1 MKRLII
7 ILACLLALPSVAKP
21 NRPLTEKDM
30 GAYLFTFFSD
40 PTHGLFMA
48 ISYDGYTFTAVNNG
62 KPVIS
67 GDSIAE
73 QHGIRDPHIY
83 RAPNGKFYIAMTDL
97 HIFGK
102 QKGIRTTQW
111 DRPDAFGWGNNRGLV
126 LMASDDLIHWT
137 HHVARIDKLFPER
150 FGEIGCAWAPQTIWD
165 PEVGKPMVYFTIR
178 QQAGGRTKLYY
189 SYADEAF
196 TTLETEPQL
205 LFEYPDSTIQVLD
218 ADIIAIDGLQIDDS
232 RFNGGSKSVNRKSV
246 NRKSVNRKSVNRKYF
261 MTYVAQ
267 ENPGGIKY
275 MISDRINH
283 FEPPLPGEV
292 GGGLEQIDAERT
304 GCEAPNVWKRIGQN
318 KWVVMYDIYS
328 IHPNNFGFV
337 ETSDFKTFT
346 PLGHFNEGVMK
357 LTNFTSPKHG
367 SVIHITK
374 AEAKRLEN
382 YWNTVGADPVSART
396 IRSGELWRDDGGRHI
411 NAHGGGVLKYGD
423 TYYWFGEHKSEHTSD
438 ALVGVMCYASK
449 DLVNWRNCG
458 VALSVTDPA
467 PGQDGQRR
475 RGRRGATTDSDI
487 EQGCILERPK
497 VIYNK
502 VTGKFCMW
510 FHLELKGRGY
520 DAARYGV
527 AVADRPEG
535 PYKFLYSSRADA
547 GEWPVEFDAA
557 AIAVADTLDAKHYKD
572 WTPAWR
578 KAVGQGLFVKRD
590 FGTGQMSRDMT
601 LYVDDD
607 GKAYHIFSSEEN
619 LTLHI
624 AELTADYLHHT
635 GRYIRVAPAGHN
647 EAPAIFKHD
656 GTYWMIT
663 SGCTGWAP
671 NEARMFSAPS
681 IWGPWTQH
689 PNPCRGAK
697 VESTQLQS
705 LEASPTKS
713 QRSEALPTK
722 PELTFGGQST
732 YILPVGD
739 QFVFMADIWR
749 PDHPIDARYIWL
761 PIEFEDGKPV
771 VRWRDEWTLPKD
783 L

>member
-1 MKRLII
+1 MKRLLFI
-7 ILACLLALPSVAKP
+7 ILAALLAFPMVAKP
-21 NRPLTEKDM
+21 KRTLTEKDM

-62 KPVIS
+62 EPIIS

-97 HIFGK
+97 HIMGK

-111 DRPDAFGWGNNRGLV
+111 ERPDEFGWGNNRGLV

-165 PEVGKPMVYFTIR
+165 PQVGKPMVYFTIR

-189 SYADEAF
+189 SYADEDF

-205 LFEYPDSTIQVLD
+205 LFEYPDETTQVLD
-218 ADIIAIDGLQIDDS
+218 ADICPMPDG
-232 RFNGGSKSVNRKSV
+232 R
-246 NRKSVNRKSVNRKYF
+246 YF
-261 MTYVAQ
+261 MTYVSQ
-267 ENPGGIKY
+267 DNPAGIKY

-283 FEPPLPGEV
+283 FDDFHP
-292 GGGLEQIDAERT
+292 EQIDAEN
-304 GCEAPNVWKRIGQN
+304 GACEAPNVWKRIGQN
-318 KWVVMYDIYS
+318 KWVIMYDIYS
-328 IHPNNFGFV
+328 IRPNNFGFV

-346 PLGHFNEGVMK
+346 PLGHFNEGKMK
-357 LTNFTSPKHG
+357 LTNFESPKHG

-382 YWNTVGADPVSART
+382 YWESQQKKPKT
-396 IRSGELWRDDGGRHI
+396 IRSGELWYDTDGRHI
-411 NAHGGGVLKYGD
+411 NAHGGGILKYND
-423 TYYWFGEHKSEHTSD
+423 TYYWFGEHKDERTSD
-438 ALVGVMCYASK
+438 ALVGVMCYSSK

-475 RGRRGATTDSDI
+475 WGRRGATTDSDI
-487 EQGCILERPK
+487 ERGCILERPK
-497 VIYNK
+497 VIYNP
-502 VTGKFCMW
+502 VTKKFCMW
-510 FHLELKGRGY
+510 FHLELKGQGY
-520 DAARYGV
+520 NAARYGV

-535 PYKFLYSSRADA
+535 PYKFLYSQRANA
-547 GEWPVEFDAA
+547 GTWPVEGSPLDFDEY
-557 AIAVADTLDAKHYKD
+557 L
-572 WTPAWR
+572 
-578 KAVGQGLFVKRD
+578 KRD
-590 FGTGQMSRDMT
+590 FNPGQMSRDMT
-601 LYVDDD
+601 LFVDDD

-619 LTLHI
+619 YTLHI
-624 AELTADYLHHT
+624 AELTGDYLHHT
-635 GRYIRVAPAGHN
+635 GRYTRVAPGGQN

-689 PNPCRGAK
+689 PNPCRGPKADK
-697 VESTQLQS
+697 
-705 LEASPTKS
+705 
-713 QRSEALPTK
+713 
-722 PELTFGGQST
+722 TFEGQST
-732 YILPVGD
+732 FVLEVGGEK
-739 QFVFMADIWR
+739 QEVRHIFMADIWR
-749 PDHPIDARYIWL
+749 PSHPIDARYIWL

-771 VRWRDEWTLPKD
+771 VRWRDEWTLETNK
-783 L
+783 

>member
-1 MKRLII
+1 MKQLVVII
-7 ILACLLALPSVAKP
+7 AACLLAMPTAAKQK
-21 NRPLTEKDM
+21 RTLTEKDM

-40 PTHGLFMA
+40 PTHSLFMA
-48 ISYDGYTFTAVNNG
+48 ISYDGYTFTPINNG
-62 KPVIS
+62 EPIIA

-97 HIFGK
+97 HVLGK

-111 DRPDAFGWGNNRGLV
+111 ERPDRYGWGNNRGLV

-165 PEVGKPMVYFTIR
+165 PEAGKPMVYFTIR

-205 LFEYPDSTIQVLD
+205 LFEYPDTTIQVLD
-218 ADIIAIDGLQIDDS
+218 ADICPMPDG
-232 RFNGGSKSVNRKSV
+232 R
-246 NRKSVNRKSVNRKYF
+246 YF
-261 MTYVAQ
+261 MTYVSQ

-275 MISDRINH
+275 MVSDRINH
-283 FEPPLPGEV
+283 FDDYHA
-292 GGGLEQIDAERT
+292 EQIDGERS

-328 IHPNNFGFV
+328 VSPHNFGFV

-346 PLGHFNEGVMK
+346 PLGHFNEGMMK
-357 LTNFTSPKHG
+357 LTNFVSPKHG

-374 AEAKRLEN
+374 DEAKHLEN
-382 YWNTVGADPVSART
+382 YWDEQQKKPKT

-411 NAHGGGVLKYGD
+411 NAHGGGILKYDD
-423 TYYWFGEHKSEHTSD
+423 TYYWFGEHKDERTSD
-438 ALVGVMCYASK
+438 AMVGVMCYASK
-449 DLVNWRNCG
+449 DLLNWRNCG
-458 VALSVTDPA
+458 VALSVTEPA
-467 PGQDGQRR
+467 EGRGNGRAA
-475 RGRRGATTDSDI
+475 RGRATTDSDI
-487 EQGCILERPK
+487 ERGCILERPK
-497 VIYNK
+497 VIYNP
-502 VTGKFCMW
+502 VTKKFCMW
-510 FHLELKGRGY
+510 FHLELKGQGY
-520 DAARYGV
+520 NAARYGV

-535 PYKFLYSSRADA
+535 PYKFLYSSRANA
-547 GEWPVEFDAA
+547 GTWPIEGSPMNFDEY
-557 AIAVADTLDAKHYKD
+557 L
-572 WTPAWR
+572 
-578 KAVGQGLFVKRD
+578 KRD
-590 FGTGQMSRDMT
+590 FGMGQMSRDMT
-601 LYVDDD
+601 LFVDDD

-619 LTLHI
+619 FTLHI

-635 GRYIRVAPAGHN
+635 GRYTRMAPGGQN

-689 PNPCRGAK
+689 PNPCRG
-697 VESTQLQS
+697 QLA
-705 LEASPTKS
+705 EK
-713 QRSEALPTK
+713 
-722 PELTFGGQST
+722 TFNGQST

-739 QFVFMADIWR
+739 QYIFLADIWR
-749 PDHPIDARYIWL
+749 PQHPIDARYIWL
-761 PIEFEDGKPV
+761 PIDFEDGKPV
-771 VRWRDEWTLPKD
+771 VRWCDEWSITD
-783 L
+783 LLDL

>member
-1 MKRLII
+1 MKHFYSY
-7 ILACLLALPSVAKP
+7 ALLCAIVLLPLTTTSAKP
-21 NRPLTEKDM
+21 KRALTEKDM

-40 PTHGLFMA
+40 PTHSLFMA
-48 ISYDGYTFTAVNNG
+48 VSYDGYTFTPVNNG
-62 KPVIS
+62 EPIIS

-97 HIFGK
+97 HVFGK

-111 DRPDAFGWGNNRGLV
+111 ERPDEFGWGNNRGLV

-137 HHVARIDKLFPER
+137 HHVARIDKLFAER

-178 QQAGGRTKLYY
+178 QKAGGRTKLYY

-205 LFEYPDSTIQVLD
+205 LFEYPDTTIQVLD
-218 ADIIAIDGLQIDDS
+218 ADICPMPDG
-232 RFNGGSKSVNRKSV
+232 R
-246 NRKSVNRKSVNRKYF
+246 YF
-261 MTYVAQ
+261 MTYVSQ

-283 FEPPLPGEV
+283 FDDYRA
-292 GGGLEQIDAERT
+292 EQIDGENS

-318 KWVVMYDIYS
+318 KWVIMYDIYS
-328 IHPNNFGFV
+328 VNPHNFGFV

-346 PLGHFNEGVMK
+346 PLGRFNEGKMK
-357 LTNFTSPKHG
+357 ITNFTSPKHG

-374 AEAKRLEN
+374 AEAKRLES
-382 YWNTVGADPVSART
+382 YWADQQRKPKT
-396 IRSGELWRDDGGRHI
+396 IRSGELWYDDGGRHI
-411 NAHGGGVLKYGD
+411 NAHGGGILKYND
-423 TYYWFGEHKSEHTSD
+423 TYYWFGEHKDERTSD
-438 ALVGVMCYASK
+438 AMVGVMCYASK

-458 VALSVTDPA
+458 VALSVTDEA

-487 EQGCILERPK
+487 ERGCILERPK

-502 VTGKFCMW
+502 VTKKFCMW

-535 PYKFLYSSRADA
+535 PYKFLYSQRADA
-547 GEWPVEFDAA
+547 GTWPVEFGEKE
-557 AIAVADTLDAKHYKD
+557 IGLADTLVASHYKD
-572 WTPAWR
+572 WTPAWQ

-590 FGTGQMSRDMT
+590 FGEGQMSRDMT

-624 AELTADYLHHT
+624 AELTGDYLHHT
-635 GRYIRVAPAGHN
+635 GRYTRVAPAGHN

-681 IWGPWTQH
+681 IWGPWMQH
-689 PNPCRGAK
+689 PNPCRGPKA
-697 VESTQLQS
+697 
-705 LEASPTKS
+705 
-713 QRSEALPTK
+713 
-722 PELTFGGQST
+722 ELTFGGQST
-732 YILPVGD
+732 FILPVGD
-739 QFVFMADIWR
+739 QYVFMADIWR
-749 PDHPIDARYIWL
+749 PNHPIDARYIWL

-771 VRWRDEWTLPKD
+771 VRWRDEWELGNVVSQ
-783 L
+783 

>member
-1 MKRLII
+1 MKRLLFIT
-7 ILACLLALPSVAKP
+7 LAAAFMAIPTEAIKP
-21 NRPLTEKDM
+21 KKLTEKDM
-30 GAYLFTFFSD
+30 GAYLFTYFSD
-40 PTHGLFMA
+40 PTHALFMA
-48 ISYDGYTFTAVNNG
+48 ISYDGYTFRPVNNG
-62 KPVIS
+62 EPIIS

-111 DRPDAFGWGNNRGLV
+111 ERPEAFGWGNNRGLV

-178 QQAGGRTKLYY
+178 QHAGGNTKLYY

-205 LFEYPDSTIQVLD
+205 LFQCPDTTVQVLD
-218 ADIIAIDGLQIDDS
+218 ADICPMP
-232 RFNGGSKSVNRKSV
+232 NGR
-246 NRKSVNRKSVNRKYF
+246 YF
-261 MTYVAQ
+261 MTYVYQ

-275 MISDRINH
+275 MISDKINH
-283 FEPPLPGEV
+283 FDDYHV
-292 GGGLEQIDAERT
+292 EQIDTENGA
-304 GCEAPNVWKRIGQN
+304 CEAPNVWKRIGEN
-318 KWVVMYDIYS
+318 KWVVMYDVFS
-328 IHPNNFGFV
+328 IRPNNFGFV

-346 PLGHFNEGVMK
+346 PLGRFGEGKMK
-357 LTNFTSPKHG
+357 IENFTSPKHG

-374 AEAKRLEN
+374 AEAKRLEQ
-382 YWNTVGADPVSART
+382 YWNTRQQQARA
-396 IRSGELWRDDGGRHI
+396 IRSGELWYDDSGRHI
-411 NAHGGGVLKYGD
+411 NAHGGGILKYGD
-423 TYYWFGEHKSEHTSD
+423 TWYWFGEHKDDRTSD

-449 DLVNWRNCG
+449 DLVHWRNCG
-458 VALSVTDPA
+458 VALSVTDEA
-467 PGQDGQRR
+467 PGQRARR
-475 RGRRGATTDSDI
+475 RGGATTDSDI
-487 EQGCILERPK
+487 ERGCILERPK
-497 VIYNK
+497 VIYNP
-502 VTGKFCMW
+502 VTKKFCMW
-510 FHLELKGRGY
+510 FHLELKGQGY
-520 DAARYGV
+520 NAARYGV

-535 PYKFLYSSRADA
+535 PYKFLYSSRANA
-547 GEWPVEFDAA
+547 GMWPREFDAA
-557 AIAVADTLDAKHYKD
+557 AIAVADTLGSMFHYKD
-572 WTPAWR
+572 WTPAWQ
-578 KAVGQGLFVKRD
+578 KAVNKGLYVKRD
-590 FGTGQMSRDMT
+590 FGTGQMARDMT

-635 GRYIRVAPAGHN
+635 GRYTRVAPAGHN

-663 SGCTGWAP
+663 SGCTGWEP

-689 PNPCRGAK
+689 PNPCRGPKADK
-697 VESTQLQS
+697 
-705 LEASPTKS
+705 
-713 QRSEALPTK
+713 
-722 PELTFGGQST
+722 TFMGQST
-732 YILPVGD
+732 YVLTLDDGRHI
-739 QFVFMADIWR
+739 FMADIWR
-749 PDHPIDARYIWL
+749 PQHPRDARYIWL

-771 VRWRDEWTLPKD
+771 IRWQNEWIF
-783 L
+783 